1 MNRSKLFLMV
11 GVFLVAAFAAVV
23 VQEDA
28 EENDAANITV
38 TLTSLGNSTVTI
50 SSGSYSDTSTNG
62 TASITIPSGSN
73 VTLSTTPSAG
83 YRFTDYVTEQAAVS
97 QNNPYTAT
105 NVTVSMNFF
114 AMVEQVTGSYTVTF
128 QAGTGGS
135 VSRSSITGVP
145 YGSSIDVQNNTVTID
160 GKNVTAISDGGYS
173 FSSWSNTS
181 GTITA
186 DRTIT
191 ANFSPYTYTVSF
203 VASPSSYGSVNAT
216 RVYDVPYG
224 SYFSISGNKC
234 TINGTTV
241 TATAKTDTAQYDYSF
256 GSWSVTNSTRVT
268 ADKTVYAYFDRTTIN
283 YTVTIQAG
291 TGGSVSASSLSVP
304 YGSSISTS
312 SNVLTVGSSS
322 VTATPNSG
330 YAFSSWTNAS
340 GTIAG
345 NRTITA
351 NFSDATISVGA
362 VSTAHGSVTVSSPGV
377 TSQTASGGATA
388 TIRVSPGA
396 EITFTGTVQQY
407 YTFLG
412 WETGMGSMVST
423 DNPYVTSNITVDT
436 TIYAGE
442 GAPSTV
448 TIQAGNGGSVS
459 PTRIT
464 NVPYAT
470 PIIVSGNTL
479 SINGTTVT
487 ATPDEEHIFGSWTNA
502 ADPIVAD
509 RTITAN
515 FSIPPI
521 DITWWSNDQYNG
533 KVDILFKFGDSDNK
547 VHTLNMD
554 LYSPTVSE
562 GITTWNP
569 SGFSLTVSVSYP
581 SAQITASLTG
591 GTELSKTLNPGKW
604 STFIVSIDSDN
615 GTVSVTPI
623 KTFESFTNYTV
634 YEKQTKTVLDFSAQ
648 IDGAAVYAIGH
659 TESATGENSPR
670 FQVVSTNVF
679 LNTYGVVLYNPTIN
693 LFDYWPQYES
703 LRVNFYS
710 FALYGES
717 ITINGTTYQVEDGKI
732 TIEYVSSGD
741 EHYLPGVMPNATAK
755 VRTFDLDNIYVTYQD
770 NHAYLTFVPER
781 FTLDL
786 GSYTTGSETIS
797 MSGLW
802 YFASM
807 VYEPYTVMEKHLSDW
822 KTFPET
828 SSAQMLLIFIAILI
842 VAGAFV
848 ALHIRKS
855 GLGWIDLA
863 IIGCAAVV
871 AFIMLG

>member
-1 MNRSKLFLMV
+1 
-11 GVFLVAAFAAVV
+11 
-23 VQEDA
+23 
-28 EENDAANITV
+28 
-38 TLTSLGNSTVTI
+38 
-50 SSGSYSDTSTNG
+50 
-62 TASITIPSGSN
+62 
-73 VTLSTTPSAG
+73 
-83 YRFTDYVTEQAAVS
+83 
-97 QNNPYTAT
+97 
-105 NVTVSMNFF
+105 
-114 AMVEQVTGSYTVTF
+114 
-128 QAGTGGS
+128 
-135 VSRSSITGVP
+135 
-145 YGSSIDVQNNTVTID
+145 
-160 GKNVTAISDGGYS
+160 
-173 FSSWSNTS
+173 
-181 GTITA
+181 
-186 DRTIT
+186 
-191 ANFSPYTYTVSF
+191 
-203 VASPSSYGSVNAT
+203 
-216 RVYDVPYG
+216 
-224 SYFSISGNKC
+224 
-234 TINGTTV
+234 
-241 TATAKTDTAQYDYSF
+241 
-256 GSWSVTNSTRVT
+256 
-268 ADKTVYAYFDRTTIN
+268 
-283 YTVTIQAG
+283 
-291 TGGSVSASSLSVP
+291 
-304 YGSSISTS
+304 
-312 SNVLTVGSSS
+312 
-322 VTATPNSG
+322 
-330 YAFSSWTNAS
+330 
-340 GTIAG
+340 
-345 NRTITA
+345 
-351 NFSDATISVGA
+351 
-362 VSTAHGSVTVSSPGV
+362 
-377 TSQTASGGATA
+377 
-388 TIRVSPGA
+388 
-396 EITFTGTVQQY
+396 
-407 YTFLG
+407 
-412 WETGMGSMVST
+412 
-423 DNPYVTSNITVDT
+423 
-436 TIYAGE
+436 
-442 GAPSTV
+442 
-448 TIQAGNGGSVS
+448 
-459 PTRIT
+459 
-464 NVPYAT
+464 
-470 PIIVSGNTL
+470 L

-502 ADPIVAD
+502 TDPIVAD